1 MSTDDPNSWLWT
13 NYSPRYST
21 KNNCSSHCPAA
32 DQEPSAHHP
41 LRSLWREG
49 HCTPSRLQS
58 YIGDSA
64 VLPWPQGAPDP
75 TTATTLRIK
84 TDKLQLEKGK
94 GFTPL
99 LLTQSHCVWYEVP
112 WSYFHCYCPGK
123 TSSLIW
129 AASTPNW
136 FACLQSIPTL
146 HEPSV
151 SHISPRL
158 NSTPKYG
165 LNKDY
170 FLSFIWFFSNWGST
184 CPLTDLPQISAGMSP
199 PLGSIP
205 RPPYICAGLLSQ
217 HTIPVHHTAMYHLV
231 HRGCLYLPLSYEL

>member
-1 MSTDDPNSWLWT
+1 MSTDDPNSWLRT
-13 NYSPRYST
+13 NYSPCYST

-41 LRSLWREG
+41 LSSLWREG

-84 TDKLQLEKGK
+84 TDKLQLEKEEK
-94 GFTPL
+94 ASL
-99 LLTQSHCVWYEVP
+99 
-112 WSYFHCYCPGK
+112 HCY
-123 TSSLIW
+123 SHSLIVSGIKYPGHI
-129 AASTPNW
+129 STATVQVKHHLLSGLHLPPNW

-158 NSTPKYG
+158 DSTPKYG

-170 FLSFIWFFSNWGST
+170 FLSFVWFFSNWGST
-184 CPLTDLPQISAGMSP
+184 CPLTDLSQISAWISP

-205 RPPYICAGLLSQ
+205 RPPYTCAGSLSQ
-217 HTIPVHHTAMYHLV
+217 HTIPLHLTAMYHLA
-231 HRGCLYLPLSYEL
+231 HRGCLYLPLS